1 MAFTYQQI
9 QSYLKAFKIII
20 RDRKYNQMTEQEAKR
35 RIVMKIEAG
44 KARPDELYIT
54 VA

>member
-1 MAFTYQQI
+1 MAFTYRQI
-9 QSYLKAFKIII
+9 QPYLKAFKIVI

-35 RIVMKIEAG
+35 RIVVKIEAG
-44 KARPDELYIT
+44 KVKPDELYIT